1 MVRVLLIFLL
11 LVLIVYSL
19 LHLIMIYK
27 LWILERLNRH
37 VSSFFHCNPFAAR
50 IGRCRSF
57 STENVS
63 LLVTLLEGR
72 NPIVTIILNSVFL
85 IVHC

>member
-1 MVRVLLIFLL
+1 MIRVLLIFLL

-27 LWILERLNRH
+27 LWILEWLNRH
-37 VSSFFHCNPFAAR
+37 VPCFFHCNPFAAR
-50 IGRCRSF
+50 IGRCRRF
-57 STENVS
+57 CTENIS

-72 NPIVTIILNSVFL
+72 DPVVAIILHSVFL